1 MEEDEIRK
9 QKAREEILRNKEEQK
24 KWLEEQMRQLAE
36 KKLEEEAEQAKI
48 EKYAASKEALSKLR
62 KQKEQERFYQAQAT
76 RQKIIDAATENLV
89 NLAIANEE
97 RVVKQIEEEQEKKAK
112 IEEIKR
118 LEKKKLLQE
127 CMEYRDIKL
136 KKNAEAHALDKL
148 MEEENLNIQNEKLAK
163 IDRIEEQK
171 RLKRRSDAIQNQK
184 FLRKQ
189 IVERR
194 RRLALQKAEKE
205 AYCAGLRKQFKLD
218 DEEFQAYLE
227 KQEELYRKD
236 A

>member
-1 MEEDEIRK
+1 
-9 QKAREEILRNKEEQK
+9 
-24 KWLEEQMRQLAE
+24 MRQQAE

-89 NLAIANEE
+89 NLAKENEA
-97 RVVKQIEEEQEKKAK
+97 RVVKQIEEEEARKQK
-112 IEEIKR
+112 IEETKLLR
-118 LEKKKLLQE
+118 RKKLLKE
-127 CMEYRDIKL
+127 CMEYRSVKL

-148 MEEENLNIQNEKLAK
+148 MEKENLKIQNEKLAK

-171 RLKRRSDAIQNQK
+171 RLKRRSDAEDNQK
-184 FLRKQ
+184 FLRRQ

-194 RRLALQKAEKE
+194 RRAAAERTAKE
-205 AYCAGLRKQFKLD
+205 IYCEGIRTQFELD
-218 DEEFQAYLE
+218 DKEFQEFLE
-227 KQEELYRKD
+227 KQEEIYR
-236 A
+236 